1 MSECLK
7 LGEAR
12 ARKESRTQQTE
23 NQQTVAN
30 CNRCRTTEETF
41 GRMHFLGAALPRQN
55 VLTSITDPTGTYLTG
70 CSLEEE
76 C

>member
-1 MSECLK
+1 
-7 LGEAR
+7 
-12 ARKESRTQQTE
+12 
-23 NQQTVAN
+23 
-30 CNRCRTTEETF
+30 
-41 GRMHFLGAALPRQN
+41 MHFLGAALPRQN